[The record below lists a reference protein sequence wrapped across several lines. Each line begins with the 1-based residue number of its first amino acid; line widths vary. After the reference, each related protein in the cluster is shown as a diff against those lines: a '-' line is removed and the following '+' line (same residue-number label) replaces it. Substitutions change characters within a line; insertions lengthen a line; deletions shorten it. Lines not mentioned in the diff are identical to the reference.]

1 MPAKRN
7 DRVAPPAPPDGWTAR
22 YASNDAVKGWEGLV
36 ASARSNTWEAYVI
49 LTTRPTQPENPK
61 RQHRLKGGLS
71 THEVKGKVLEQW
83 QYEVTGS
90 DRIWYCPDP
99 DTATVWLV
107 YAGPHPK
114 ATD

>member
-1 MPAKRN
+1 VPAKRN
-7 DRVAPPAPPDGWTAR
+7 DRVAPPGPPDGWTAR
-22 YASNDAVKGWEGLV
+22 FATNEAAKGWEDLV
-36 ASARSNTWEAYVI
+36 SSALSNTWEAYVV
-49 LTTRPTQPENPK
+49 LTTRPTQPENPR

-71 THEVKGKVLEQW
+71 THVVKSKTLEQW
-83 QYEVTGS
+83 QYEVTGG

-99 DTATVWLV
+99 DIRTVWLV